1 MEYHFMGTFLQ
12 SALQSLSD
20 PKGHPMASEF
30 HRSCLSNFIGS
41 VMKLRES
48 KHISQRAKAGLWD
61 F

>member
-1 MEYHFMGTFLQ
+1 MGTFLQ

-20 PKGHPMASEF
+20 PKGHPMVSEF